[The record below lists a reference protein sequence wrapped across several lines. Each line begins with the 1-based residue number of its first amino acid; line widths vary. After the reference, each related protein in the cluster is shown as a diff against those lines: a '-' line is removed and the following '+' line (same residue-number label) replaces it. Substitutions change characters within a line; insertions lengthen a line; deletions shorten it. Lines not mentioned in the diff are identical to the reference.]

1 MPRGPRRARRL
12 SRPEPQL
19 APSPDLPAGDFAPW
33 LRAMRAALQ
42 LGHDADVPCGDC
54 CACCTTAHF
63 VHIGAAEADTLAHV
77 PPALLFS
84 APGHAP
90 GTVLMGHDER
100 GHCPLLEH
108 CLCSIYEH
116 RPLTCRVY
124 DCRVFAAA
132 GIDAD
137 RDEITRRV
145 RRWAFGHPTQR
156 DRDEHAAVRT
166 AARFVR
172 RHAALLPPSGVPR
185 DPPRLAVL
193 AVTVSDA
200 FLPARRATRDDRD
213 GPGAGELT
221 DGPGAGEL
229 TDDELARRVL
239 DAARRLMRMARPPGA
254 S

>member
-1 MPRGPRRARRL
+1 
-12 SRPEPQL
+12 
-19 APSPDLPAGDFAPW
+19 
-33 LRAMRAALQ
+33 MRAALQ

-100 GHCPLLEH
+100 GHCPML
-108 CLCSIYEH
+108 
-116 RPLTCRVY
+116 RGT
-124 DCRVFAAA
+124 AA